1 MLKKII
7 LLFTA
12 MAASNGALADVN
24 YLGASM
30 GLSLVQITKDLTY
43 PVNDPPLTSHQFG
56 SYSNGF
62 HGQVFVGRQ
71 FDFQLARFSVQGD
84 FDGMTNVAKDR
95 LNNYFIDTPASVT
108 ERLNY
113 NFGVFVL
120 PDLALNDKVH
130 LFAGPGYVIGHFV
143 VNSGYTG
150 GTLGVTGDH
159 QSWLNGWGVKVGMQS
174 TLSNHWDVLLA
185 YQYNQYQNVYRSGI
199 EPLTDG
205 MLQASY
211 KPSLSMISLGAR
223 YLFGHQ
229 V

>member
-7 LLFTA
+7 LWVTTLIL
-12 MAASNGALADVN
+12 SNGALADLN
-24 YLGASM
+24 YLGANM
-30 GLSLVQITKDLTY
+30 GLSVVQINKDLTY
-43 PVNDPPLTSHQFG
+43 PIQVPPLTSHQFG

-62 HGQVFVGRQ
+62 HGQVFMGRQ
-71 FDFQLARFSVQGD
+71 FNSQLGFFSVQGD

-95 LNNYFIDTPASVT
+95 LNNYFISTPASVN

-120 PDLALNDKVH
+120 PEYTLNEKVH

-150 GTLGVTGDH
+150 GTLGVTG
-159 QSWLNGWGVKVGMQS
+159 QSASWLNGWGVKVGMQS
-174 TLSNHWDVLLA
+174 VLSNQWDILLT
-185 YQYNQYQNVYRSGI
+185 YQYNQYQNATRSGI
-199 EPLTDG
+199 EPLTDEK
-205 MLQASY
+205 LQTSY
-211 KPSLSMISLGAR
+211 KPNLSMFSLGVR
-223 YLFGHQ
+223 YVFCHQ